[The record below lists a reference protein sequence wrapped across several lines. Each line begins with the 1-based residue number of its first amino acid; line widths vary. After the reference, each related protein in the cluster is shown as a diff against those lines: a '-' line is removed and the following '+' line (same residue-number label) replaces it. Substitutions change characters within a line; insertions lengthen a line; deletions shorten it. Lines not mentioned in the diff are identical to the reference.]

1 MKIYEYR
8 KDSLALLY
16 EALNKRS
23 PEGQIEVEQA
33 TAEIIR
39 NIKERK
45 DEALIE
51 YSKKFD
57 KVELT
62 LDTIEVSQKEMDEA
76 LNSIDR
82 NLLKVIEKA
91 AANIQDFHE
100 KQLEKSWFTTNEAGI
115 LLGQK
120 VTPLSRV
127 GVYAPAGSAPLPSTV
142 LMDVI
147 PAKVAGVEETI
158 LCSPPVKG
166 GKVDPLILACAKLA
180 GADRVF
186 MVGGAQAIAA
196 MAYGTNVIPKV
207 DKIVGP
213 GNIYVATAKKMVFGT
228 CGIDMIAGPSE
239 ILIIADETAN
249 PAYVAADLLSQA
261 EHDKLASSI
270 LLTTSKEIAQMV
282 SQEVAQQLSKLPRA
296 QTAAESLEKYGAIIV
311 TDTIED
317 AVEISNNIAPEH
329 LEVCTKN
336 PFDLLS
342 KIKNAGAI
350 FLGNYSPEP
359 LGDYFAGP
367 NHTLPTSGTARFFSP
382 LGVYDFIKR
391 QSIISY
397 SRDAFESAA
406 SDVAAFAQS
415 EGLTA
420 HEQAIRIRV
429 NGQED
434 KKDNI
439 TVPVSG
445 TEGK

>member
-1 MKIYEYR
+1 
-8 KDSLALLY
+8 
-16 EALNKRS
+16 
-23 PEGQIEVEQA
+23 
-33 TAEIIR
+33 
-39 NIKERK
+39 
-45 DEALIE
+45 
-51 YSKKFD
+51 
-57 KVELT
+57 
-62 LDTIEVSQKEMDEA
+62 
-76 LNSIDR
+76 
-82 NLLKVIEKA
+82 
-91 AANIQDFHE
+91 
-100 KQLEKSWFTTNEAGI
+100 
-115 LLGQK
+115 
-120 VTPLSRV
+120 
-127 GVYAPAGSAPLPSTV
+127 
-142 LMDVI
+142 
-147 PAKVAGVEETI
+147 
-158 LCSPPVKG
+158 
-166 GKVDPLILACAKLA
+166 
-180 GADRVF
+180 
-186 MVGGAQAIAA
+186 